1 MAIKGKD
8 MEKIEWDSPA
18 ELVEVAA
25 NPRPAFGE
33 AGYLYARDGKKLR
46 NGIFMPR
53 KSQRGTIVLMTGYS
67 EFIEKYFETI
77 GDLLARDYCVAV
89 LEWRGHGL
97 SEGNSIDPQRLHLS
111 HFDQNVEDLEDR
123 FDRLVRDVCPP
134 PYFGLAHSMGG
145 QISLRAARR
154 HPDWFAAL
162 AHSAP
167 MFGLRLNRNVIRTL
181 RLTLPWLAL
190 FSGSDN
196 WSRFDPPTRTAGNPG
211 FNFVTS
217 DQARYERNESVL
229 RFDPRLQVNGRSIG
243 WSMTMFAT
251 LQRTQAPRYLKG
263 VSTPLFIGTAGRD
276 VIVDNAAQAHVT
288 AHVQDG
294 RAKTYTGAMHEI
306 MMENDSVRQTF
317 LDDVDAFFTERTS
330 ARF

>member
-1 MAIKGKD
+1 MQ
-8 MEKIEWDSPA
+8 KIEWDSPA
-18 ELVEVAA
+18 ELVAVADNPLPAVGEV
-25 NPRPAFGE
+25 
-33 AGYLYARDGKKLR
+33 GYLYARDGKKLR
-46 NGIFMPR
+46 NGVFMPR
-53 KSQRGTIVLMTGYS
+53 KTPRGTIVLMTGYS

-97 SEGNSIDPQRLHLS
+97 SEGNSKDPQRLHLR

-123 FDRLVRDVCPP
+123 FDRLVRGACPP

-145 QISLRAARR
+145 QISLRAARK
-154 HPDWFAAL
+154 HPDWFTAL

-181 RLTLPWLAL
+181 RVTLPWLAL

-196 WSRFDPPTRTAGNPG
+196 WSRFDPPTRTAENPG
-211 FNFVTS
+211 SNFVTS
-217 DQARYERNESVL
+217 DQARYARNEGVL

-251 LQRTQAPRYLKG
+251 LRRTQAPRYLKG

-276 VIVDNAAQAHVT
+276 VIVDNAAQAHII

-294 RAKTYTGAMHEI
+294 RAKTYADAMHEI
-306 MMENDSVRQTF
+306 MMEKDSVRQTF
-317 LDDVDAFFTERTS
+317 LDDVDAFFAERTG
-330 ARF
+330 A